1 METQLTQEKKIF
13 EEYSV
18 IKAVATMAIPTIIS
32 QVITVIYNLA
42 DTWYVGLTNSATQV
56 AAISLCLPV
65 YNIMTALAN
74 LFGIGGASVIARKLG
89 KGEEKQA
96 KKAYSL
102 SLRGAI
108 LISLIYSILM
118 LVFGKRFLLLI
129 GADSKNIGYAMSYTI
144 ITIVIGGLSTILSAV
159 FAHLIRSTGKS
170 KVASFGITIG
180 AILNMVL
187 DPLFM
192 FVILPK
198 GNEVIGAA
206 VATAISNYISLLFF
220 IIYVKRNKNSIFKWK
235 IDKEKINKDILIDI
249 VKCGLPSFLLLG
261 AAQVSNF
268 FLNGLLSEMGA
279 SEAVAGMGV
288 VRKIDSLAYSV
299 NQGITQ
305 GMLPIVSY
313 CFSQKKYKRMK
324 SVIFLSTL
332 FTVLFSLVCSISAII
347 FSKELVRFFIDDE
360 VTIVYGA
367 RFLKIMSCS
376 VAIYPLTF
384 VIVAVFQ
391 AIGESVKP
399 FILSLLH
406 KGSIDIILF
415 FVIKR
420 IVGIDYVMWASPI
433 MEIIALMIAIILF
446 IRWILT
452 VKEEDIKN
460 EVLLWD

>member
-1 METQLTQEKKIF
+1 MNENVLEEKKIF
-13 EEYSV
+13 EDYSV
-18 IKAVATMAIPTIIS
+18 IKAVSIMAIPTIIS

-42 DTWYVGLTNSATQV
+42 DTWYVGLTKSAVSV

-65 YNIMTALAN
+65 YNIMTALTN

-89 KGEEKQA
+89 QGEEKLA
-96 KKAYSL
+96 KKAYSV
-102 SLRGAI
+102 SLRWAI
-108 LISLIYSILM
+108 LIALIYSLLM

-129 GADSKNIGYAMSYTI
+129 GADNENISYAMSYTI
-144 ITIVIGGLSTILSAV
+144 ITIVIGGLPTILSAV

-170 KVASFGITIG
+170 KIASFGITIG

-198 GNEVIGAA
+198 GNEVVGAA
-206 VATAISNYISLLFF
+206 IATVLSNYSSFLFF
-220 IIYVKRNKNSIFKWK
+220 IIYVNKNKNSIFEWK

-313 CFSQKKYKRMK
+313 CFAQKKYKRMK
-324 SVIFLSTL
+324 SVILLSTL
-332 FTVLFSLVCSISAII
+332 FTILFSLICSISAII

-360 VTIVYGA
+360 ATIVYGA

-384 VIVAVFQ
+384 VIIAVFQ

-399 FILSLLH
+399 FVLSLLH
-406 KGSIDIILF
+406 KGSLDIVLF
-415 FVIKR
+415 FVIKKL
-420 IVGIDYVMWASPI
+420 IGLDYIMWASPI
-433 MEIIALMIAIILF
+433 MEIITLIIAIIVF
-446 IRWILT
+446 
-452 VKEEDIKN
+452 VKRFKIKN
-460 EVLLWD
+460 EMI

>member
-1 METQLTQEKKIF
+1 MNENVLEEKKIF
-13 EEYSV
+13 EDYSV
-18 IKAVATMAIPTIIS
+18 IKAVSIMAIPTIIS

-42 DTWYVGLTNSATQV
+42 DTWYVGLTKSAVSV

-89 KGEEKQA
+89 QGEEKLA
-96 KKAYSL
+96 KKAYSV
-102 SLRGAI
+102 SLRWAI
-108 LISLIYSILM
+108 LIALIYSFFM

-129 GADSKNIGYAMSYTI
+129 GADSENISYAMSYTI
-144 ITIVIGGLSTILSAV
+144 ITIVIGGLPTILSAV

-170 KVASFGITIG
+170 KIASFGITIG

-206 VATAISNYISLLFF
+206 IATALSNYVSLLFF
-220 IIYVKRNKNSIFKWK
+220 IIYVNKNKNSIFEWK

-279 SEAVAGMGV
+279 SSAVAGMGV

-313 CFSQKKYKRMK
+313 CFAQKKYKRMK
-324 SVIFLSTL
+324 SVISLSTL
-332 FTVLFSLVCSISAII
+332 FTIFFSLICSISAII

-360 VTIVYGA
+360 ATIVYGA

-384 VIVAVFQ
+384 VIIAVFQ
-391 AIGESVKP
+391 ATGESIKP
-399 FILSLLH
+399 FVLSLLH
-406 KGSIDIILF
+406 KGSLDIVLF
-415 FVIKR
+415 FVIKKA
-420 IVGIDYVMWASPI
+420 IGLDYIMWASPI
-433 MEIIALMIAIILF
+433 MEVITLIIAITLF
-446 IRWILT
+446 IKWFVNIK
-452 VKEEDIKN
+452 KEEI
-460 EVLLWD
+460 EYLV